1 MDADRQAWLAAHPYL
16 GAIARFQR
24 IVEEAAAPGARAALL
39 APRWDSRDQD
49 LATGV
54 PLLRSAAGPGF
65 SAAAADEL
73 RDLVACLAGAPLPD
87 GIASACQEL
96 REAIPRSPGAWS
108 QAMSFIVEGGPAA
121 SAPVHPGLLRLLGWT
136 AVRRVLEPAR
146 AERAAGWEEG
156 PWDGCEC
163 PVCGSLPVMAQL
175 VPSDGAR
182 RRFLACGCCGTRW
195 RFTRIGCPF
204 CGNGAPERLGILQV
218 KEEERL
224 RIDVCDECG
233 GYLKTYAGEGDEELF
248 LADWSTLHLDLLA
261 RDRGLRRVGA
271 SLYELPELPSE
282 LPHDERPVD
291 P

>member
-16 GAIARFQR
+16 GPIARFQR
-24 IVEEAAAPGARAALL
+24 IVEEAAAPGVRPALP

-54 PLLRSAAGPGF
+54 PLLRSAASPGF

-73 RDLVACLAGAPLPD
+73 RDLVDRLASAPLPG
-87 GIASACQEL
+87 GIANACQEL
-96 REAIPRSPGAWS
+96 REAIPRSPGAFS

-136 AVRRVLEPAR
+136 ALRRVLER
-146 AERAAGWEEG
+146 AECTTVREEG
-156 PWDGCEC
+156 PLDRREC

-175 VPSDGAR
+175 VPADGAR
-182 RRFLACGCCGTRW
+182 QRFLACGCCGTRW

-204 CGNGAPERLGILQV
+204 CGNGVPERLGILQV

-224 RIDVCDECG
+224 RIDVCDDCG

-271 SLYELPELPSE
+271 SLYELPELS
-282 LPHDERPVD
+282 HDERRAD